1 MVERL
6 DIALAD
12 AAVHRAAAA
21 GPGTIHRTGSGRRLS
36 RVPSGG
42 HAAGSENPASSPNPE
57 ELRRGS
63 LLQPRRTSIVSRR
76 SSIVRRASISSAAGI
91 AAAAAPEAPRPPEFF
106 PELMVLLKARLHY
119 QDFFATLLKYVLGE
133 RNRRVASRVPA
144 HAAQDKARMIS
155 CS

>member
-21 GPGTIHRTGSGRRLS
+21 GPGTVHRTGSGRRLS

-42 HAAGSENPASSPNPE
+42 HAAGPENPATSPNPE
-57 ELRRGS
+57 EARRGS

-91 AAAAAPEAPRPPEFF
+91 AAAAAPEAPRTPDFF
-106 PELMVLLKARLHY
+106 PELMVLLKARLPY
-119 QDFFATLLKYVLGE
+119 KDLFVT
-133 RNRRVASRVPA
+133 
-144 HAAQDKARMIS
+144 
-155 CS
+155 

>member
-21 GPGTIHRTGSGRRLS
+21 GPGAVHRTGSGRRLS

-42 HAAGSENPASSPNPE
+42 HAAGPEHPNPNPNPNPE
-57 ELRRGS
+57 EPRRGS

-76 SSIVRRASISSAAGI
+76 SSVVRRASISSVATL
-91 AAAAAPEAPRPPEFF
+91 AAAAAPEPPRAPEFF
-106 PELMVLLKARLHY
+106 PELMVLLKACTHLHGM
-119 QDFFATLLKYVLGE
+119 FVTL
-133 RNRRVASRVPA
+133 S
-144 HAAQDKARMIS
+144 
-155 CS
+155 